1 MIKTVFTLLVGAG
14 LGAGG
19 MYLYLNEKYEKQN
32 AENLKQNR
40 EFYQKKMDELKN
52 EYPEKDISEEKEDPV
67 EINEAKKKAEDLA
80 AKLNYNAL
88 YNKEPLGQAAETKE
102 EQIFLISPEQYDSE
116 TLLDKRV
123 LTYWEGDDILSDELS
138 DEILDIEN
146 IIGIENVAEFGN
158 GFEEDPY
165 VMHIRNNRFGA
176 VYEVTKDE
184 RSYSAVVGDA
194 EE

>member
-1 MIKTVFTLLVGAG
+1 MVKTILTLVAGAA

-40 EFYQKKMDELKN
+40 EFYQKKMDELKK
-52 EYPEKDISEEKEDPV
+52 EFPEENDISEEPEEEV
-67 EINEAKKKAEDLA
+67 SEAKKKAEDLA

-88 YNKEPLGQAAETKE
+88 YNKEPLGQAAEAKE

-146 IIGIENVAEFGN
+146 IIGIENVSEFGN
-158 GFEEDPY
+158 SFEEDPY
-165 VMHIRNNRFGA
+165 VMHIRNNKFGA

>member
-1 MIKTVFTLLVGAG
+1 MVKTVITLLLGAG

-40 EFYQKKMDELKN
+40 EFYQKKMDELKK
-52 EYPEKDISEEKEDPV
+52 EFPEEKDISEEPEEKVDD
-67 EINEAKKKAEDLA
+67 AKKKAEDLA

-116 TLLDKRV
+116 TLLDKRI

-158 GFEEDPY
+158 SFEEDPY
-165 VMHIRNNRFGA
+165 VMHIRNNKFGA

-194 EE
+194 ED

>member
-1 MIKTVFTLLVGAG
+1 MVKTVITLLLGAG

-40 EFYQKKMDELKN
+40 EFYQKKMDELKK
-52 EYPEKDISEEKEDPV
+52 EFPEEKDISEEPEEKVDD
-67 EINEAKKKAEDLA
+67 AKKKAEDLA

-116 TLLDKRV
+116 TLLDKRI

-158 GFEEDPY
+158 SFEEDPY
-165 VMHIRNNRFGA
+165 VMHIRNNKFGA

-184 RSYSAVVGDA
+184 RSYSAVVGDG

>member
-1 MIKTVFTLLVGAG
+1 MVKTVITLILGAG

-19 MYLYLNEKYEKQN
+19 MYLYLNSKYEKQN

-40 EFYQKKMDELKN
+40 EFYQKKMDELKK
-52 EYPEKDISEEKEDPV
+52 EFPEEKDISEDPKE
-67 EINEAKKKAEDLA
+67 EIDEAKKKAEDLA

-88 YNKEPLGQAAETKE
+88 YNKEPLGQAAETRE

-116 TLLDKRV
+116 TLLDKRI

-158 GFEEDPY
+158 SFEEDPY
-165 VMHIRNNRFGA
+165 IMHIRNNKFGA